1 MDYLFH
7 LHGLADE
14 VTEEEL
20 GHHTRAHVTQ
30 RGQAEEEVGEAEGVP
45 GVQCGDV
52 LRELELGVALKSLHQ
67 TGARQPSNICS
78 RRKRKDDK
86 ERLKNGASLGRMEQ

>member
-1 MDYLFH
+1 MDNLFH

-20 GHHTRAHVTQ
+20 GHHTRADITQ
-30 RGQAEEEVGEAEGVP
+30 RGQAEEEMGEAEGVP

-67 TGARQPSNICS
+67 TGARQPSNIC
-78 RRKRKDDK
+78 RRERKDDN
-86 ERLKNGASLGRMEQ
+86 ERFKNGASLGRMEQ